1 MEIFGLR
8 EASRQIGISPGA
20 LRWQLCYGRVADITL
35 RAPNGARLF
44 TPDDVQRLRT
54 ALNPNRN
61 PAAGDDVKREQGNNL
76 ACVR

>member
-20 LRWQLCYGRVADITL
+20 LRWQLCYGRVADVTL

-44 TPDDVQRLRT
+44 TR
-54 ALNPNRN
+54 
-61 PAAGDDVKREQGNNL
+61 G
-76 ACVR
+76 